1 MKTFSSVLFLTRPLI
16 RRIIHMNTKKNSI
29 KAIVEVKRMG
39 KLTKKGSG
47 EIIPRDIGDMSLN
60 ELLGRR
66 DVEVHKKDNILK
78 MKRKT
83 STETLTIE
91 VRSYDDASV
100 VSQSRTS
107 LDKPFNQMGTTIAKM
122 RAEGKTQ
129 AEVAEILGTT
139 QTNISKI
146 EKKMKK

>member
-1 MKTFSSVLFLTRPLI
+1 MSNLI
-16 RRIIHMNTKKNSI
+16 
-29 KAIVEVKRMG
+29 
-39 KLTKKGSG
+39 KKGAG
-47 EIIPRDIGDMSLN
+47 QMIPKDIGDMTLN

-107 LDKPFNQMGTTIAKM
+107 LDKPFNQMGSTIAKM

-139 QTNISKI
+139 QTNISRI

>member
-1 MKTFSSVLFLTRPLI
+1 MNNLI
-16 RRIIHMNTKKNSI
+16 
-29 KAIVEVKRMG
+29 
-39 KLTKKGSG
+39 KKGAD
-47 EIIPRDIGDMSLN
+47 EMLPKDIGDMTLK

-66 DVEVHKKDNILK
+66 DVEVHKKDNVLK

-91 VRSYDDASV
+91 VCSYDDAAV
-100 VSQSRTS
+100 ISQSRTS
-107 LDKPFNQMGTTIAKM
+107 LGKPFNQMGTTIAKM
-122 RAEGKTQ
+122 RAGGKTQ